1 MKPFLM
7 TLSSKRSLWSR
18 VLPDHDLAPM
28 RCAVFFLCLALTAGC
43 ARSGAPPVV
52 LTEEERV
59 LMTQLTRD
67 PFIISES
74 MIREDDGFVTVRTR
88 QGDTVAYY
96 RLMPATDAKT
106 ELSIRRLDEQL
117 RLQVTWSEDHLGT
130 GPAPR

>member
-1 MKPFLM
+1 M
-7 TLSSKRSLWSR
+7 TPSREMSPWSR
-18 VLPDHDLAPM
+18 VLPGHDRSLM

-43 ARSGAPPVV
+43 ARSGALPVV

>member
-1 MKPFLM
+1 M
-7 TLSSKRSLWSR
+7 TPSREMSPWSR
-18 VLPDHDLAPM
+18 VLPGHNHSLM

-43 ARSGAPPVV
+43 ARSGALPVV

-130 GPAPR
+130 GAPPRGLSR

>member
-1 MKPFLM
+1 
-7 TLSSKRSLWSR
+7 
-18 VLPDHDLAPM
+18 M

-43 ARSGAPPVV
+43 ARSGALPVV

-96 RLMPATDAKT
+96 RLMPSTDAKT
-106 ELSIRRLDEQL
+106 ELSIRRIDEQL
-117 RLQVTWSEDHLGT
+117 RLQIAWSEDRLGT
-130 GPAPR
+130 GAPPRGLSR